1 MSILWGII
9 GLGFLVFFHETGHF
23 IAARIFGVKVN
34 AFSIGMG
41 PVLLHKTIKG
51 TDYRISLIPL
61 GGYCSMNGEK
71 DFQKAIEENLE
82 TIPAEK
88 DSFYGIHPLK
98 RLLIAF
104 AGPFANYLFS
114 FLAFT
119 VIALIGYTYYSAGT
133 RITLSSTISCARE
146 AGIQDYDEIV
156 CLDSTKVTDFSEI
169 ASYIA
174 TKPDQDIV
182 FEVLRNGE
190 TKLITVHTMLDK
202 ETGAGLVGIVSDPS
216 SRCKREYPKHS
227 LVGSLSEGFLKSNE
241 MALTALKSF
250 RILFKGVKLTKALSG
265 PARITSMLGDTVSSS
280 FKTGMHEGIVAT
292 LEFLSLISISLF
304 LTNLLPIPVLD
315 GGLILVALVEWIIR
329 KKIKAKILYYIQLIG
344 LTLVIS
350 IGAFAI
356 FGDILYFIR

>member
-119 VIALIGYTYYSAGT
+119 VIALIGYTYYSAGCG
-133 RITLSSTISCARE
+133 RAE
-146 AGIQDYDEIV
+146 E
-156 CLDSTKVTDFSEI
+156 
-169 ASYIA
+169 
-174 TKPDQDIV
+174 
-182 FEVLRNGE
+182 N
-190 TKLITVHTMLDK
+190 
-202 ETGAGLVGIVSDPS
+202 
-216 SRCKREYPKHS
+216 CKC
-227 LVGSLSEGFLKSNE
+227 
-241 MALTALKSF
+241 SF
-250 RILFKGVKLTKALSG
+250 
-265 PARITSMLGDTVSSS
+265 
-280 FKTGMHEGIVAT
+280 
-292 LEFLSLISISLF
+292 
-304 LTNLLPIPVLD
+304 
-315 GGLILVALVEWIIR
+315 
-329 KKIKAKILYYIQLIG
+329 
-344 LTLVIS
+344 
-350 IGAFAI
+350 
-356 FGDILYFIR
+356 